1 MKNVLSFLFIFLL
14 SSCNSN
20 GKRPLLGETEYQQKL
35 NASYKDATT
44 SPLKKK
50 DLKNFNGLD
59 FFAVDSSFI
68 VTANLT
74 RIENAPVFE
83 MATTTDRKPLYKEYG
98 LLRFKINGQDLEL
111 TIYQSQDDLR
121 DEKYKDYLFLPFT
134 DNTSG
139 NESYGGGRYMDVMI
153 TDIKDD
159 NTIELNFNNTYNPYC
174 AYNDDY
180 SCPLTPRKNHLD
192 IEVKAGIKAF
202 KKN

>member
-14 SSCNSN
+14 ISCNSN

-68 VTANLT
+68 VTAKLT

-98 LLRFKINGQDLEL
+98 LLRFNINGQDLEL

-192 IEVKAGIKAF
+192 IEIKAGIKGF

>member
-14 SSCNSN
+14 ISCNSN

-59 FFAVDSSFI
+59 FFAIDSNFI

-98 LLRFKINGQDLEL
+98 LLSFNINGQDLEL

-192 IEVKAGIKAF
+192 IEIKAGIKAF